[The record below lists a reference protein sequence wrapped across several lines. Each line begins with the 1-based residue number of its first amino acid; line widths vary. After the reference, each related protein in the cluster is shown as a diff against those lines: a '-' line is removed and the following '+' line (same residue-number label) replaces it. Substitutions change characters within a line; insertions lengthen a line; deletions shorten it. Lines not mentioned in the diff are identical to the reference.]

1 MTQDYYKLRVPEHR
15 LKNGNAIF
23 TLLIRLLKN
32 LLRAH
37 ALLVFSYLLN
47 ITQICYPFVI
57 HLLRVIK
64 LTSGLLF

>member
-1 MTQDYYKLRVPEHR
+1 MTQDYYKLPVPEHR

-57 HLLRVIK
+57 HFLRVIK

>member
-1 MTQDYYKLRVPEHR
+1 M
-15 LKNGNAIF
+15 F
-23 TLLIRLLKN
+23 TLLIRLLKY

-57 HLLRVIK
+57 HLCSVIN